1 MYMRTRSVLVGAL
14 AAGLG
19 LACAVAS
26 AAEAGSLADA
36 LRIIQSKQ
44 YRGSDTQFQSHL
56 PRLARVRPGDDVR
69 RCRSQDAS
77 SVHDR

>member
-1 MYMRTRSVLVGAL
+1 MHMRTRSVLVHAF

-26 AAEAGSLADA
+26 AADAAGSLADA

-44 YRGSDTQFQSHL
+44 YVDLTHSFS
-56 PRLARVRPGDDVR
+56 PMSPV
-69 RCRSQDAS
+69 
-77 SVHDR
+77 